1 MFQKQQK
8 AAARFFDEKFLFD
21 RESLAAAARELTDFP
36 AVRDY
41 MALYRGHLDIL
52 DSNLRELKR
61 MNERNK
67 QDMRITDEEFA
78 EYLRFFDE
86 DYDDDPDAAG
96 VSDGPASDAGGGA
109 DAGSAAAP
117 GAGTDGGGAAK

>member
-1 MFQKQQK
+1 
-8 AAARFFDEKFLFD
+8 
-21 RESLAAAARELTDFP
+21 
-36 AVRDY
+36 
-41 MALYRGHLDIL
+41 
-52 DSNLRELKR
+52 

-86 DYDDDPDAAG
+86 DYDDAPDAAG